1 MIVLH
6 VPLRPASLTHKNSQG
21 SEIIHG
27 MHPVGC
33 KDRSI
38 DLNMCICRN
47 IPFMLMSEPTAKKLC
62 KEDMYVCPLNRD
74 IYIYIYIHVISV
86 AVIMAVV

>member
-1 MIVLH
+1 
-6 VPLRPASLTHKNSQG
+6 
-21 SEIIHG
+21 
-27 MHPVGC
+27 
-33 KDRSI
+33 
-38 DLNMCICRN
+38 
-47 IPFMLMSEPTAKKLC
+47 MLMFEPTAKKLC